1 MVNIYCLPQGYWTKA
16 NKLKINHSQ
25 CSSTKASKQSQEE
38 PRSADEANLA
48 YVVTCFLAVKE
59 KQMRKKGSPLG
70 LSGSILIGWEHTCFL
85 RRANMQRWEVKE
97 RLVNPKTIFR
107 FPHVG
112 WNSFCFAVIVPPARA
127 GRDKMKL
134 IWSFSSCSFKWL
146 SNMVFLVRNSVS
158 LILLTQ
164 TAEA

>member
-16 NKLKINHSQ
+16 NKLK
-25 CSSTKASKQSQEE
+25 STKASKQSQEE
-38 PRSADEANLA
+38 PRSPDEANLA
-48 YVVTCFLAVKE
+48 YVVICFLAVKE

-70 LSGSILIGWEHTCFL
+70 LSGSILIGWAHTCNFL

-112 WNSFCFAVIVPPARA
+112 WNRFCFAVIVPPARA

-146 SNMVFLVRNSVS
+146 SNMVFLGRNSVS
-158 LILLTQ
+158 LIFLTQ